1 VVGQELFW
9 AATIPEGDRLNVSA
23 ISGLT
28 LNHFRLAAL
37 LASTFEDTAM
47 KASFLTALMA
57 ASILAEPALAQSPPT
72 NAPAP
77 APTVAAPAIL
87 PGAPVAPL
95 TSGDAQFVQSQI
107 EGNMAEYQAGQ
118 LALQRS
124 QNQDVRNFAQKM
136 ITDHTYAQDT
146 LAPIAQAHHIQAS
159 GKLSEQDRVML
170 GQLAQLN
177 GPAFDRAYVDDMVRA
192 HAAMVAQLNAQLIH
206 GEDQHINAWVQNTR
220 PIVLQHS
227 EIAQQL
233 LASLPHTG

>member
-1 VVGQELFW
+1 
-9 AATIPEGDRLNVSA
+9 
-23 ISGLT
+23 
-28 LNHFRLAAL
+28 
-37 LASTFEDTAM
+37 M
-47 KASFLTALMA
+47 KTSFLTALLA

-72 NAPAP
+72 TVPAP
-77 APTVAAPAIL
+77 PPTVAAPAVL

-95 TSGDAQFVQSQI
+95 TSRDAQFVQSQI

-118 LALQRS
+118 LALQQSR
-124 QNQDVRNFAQKM
+124 NQDVRNFAEKM

-146 LAPIAQAHHIQAS
+146 LAPIAQSHHMPSTAT
-159 GKLSEQDRVML
+159 LSEQHRAML
-170 GQLAQLN
+170 GQLAKLS

-192 HAAMVAQLNAQLIH
+192 HAVMVDELNAQLIH

-233 LASLPHTG
+233 LASLPRTG

>member
-1 VVGQELFW
+1 
-9 AATIPEGDRLNVSA
+9 
-23 ISGLT
+23 
-28 LNHFRLAAL
+28 
-37 LASTFEDTAM
+37 M
-47 KASFLTALMA
+47 KTSFLTALLA

-72 NAPAP
+72 TVPAP
-77 APTVAAPAIL
+77 PPTVAAPAVP

-95 TSGDAQFVQSQI
+95 TSRDAQFVQSQI

-118 LALQRS
+118 LALQQSR
-124 QNQDVRNFAQKM
+124 NQDVRNFAEKM

-146 LAPIAQAHHIQAS
+146 LAPIAQSHHMPSTAT
-159 GKLSEQDRVML
+159 LSEQHRAML
-170 GQLAQLN
+170 GQLAKLS

-192 HAAMVAQLNAQLIH
+192 HAVMVDELNAQLIH

-233 LASLPHTG
+233 LASLPRTG

>member
-1 VVGQELFW
+1 
-9 AATIPEGDRLNVSA
+9 
-23 ISGLT
+23 
-28 LNHFRLAAL
+28 
-37 LASTFEDTAM
+37 M

-124 QNQDVRNFAQKM
+124 QNQYVL
-136 ITDHTYAQDT
+136 T
-146 LAPIAQAHHIQAS
+146 LH
-159 GKLSEQDRVML
+159 KR
-170 GQLAQLN
+170 
-177 GPAFDRAYVDDMVRA
+177 
-192 HAAMVAQLNAQLIH
+192 
-206 GEDQHINAWVQNTR
+206 
-220 PIVLQHS
+220 
-227 EIAQQL
+227 
-233 LASLPHTG
+233 